1 MLMILL
7 VTDDRKGSGGIKKLL
22 TFKSRKACQ
31 TIGVGFNFF
40 HTFPAAQ
47 LKITIEI
54 FFIVWSFLS
63 PFCQFT
69 IFADPGR
76 ADVGSGNGWEF
87 LE

>member
-22 TFKSRKACQ
+22 TFKSIKACQ

-54 FFIVWSFLS
+54 FFPILPVYR
-63 PFCQFT
+63 FCRSRQ
-69 IFADPGR
+69 GR
-76 ADVGSGNGWEF
+76 CRF
-87 LE
+87 R